1 MVFASVNVL
10 SYSKGSSRSYVS
22 HNRGEVTEWPNVAV
36 SKTVGRASVPWVQI
50 PPSPPVID
58 TRIEGRIQYGEM
70 LELG

>member
-1 MVFASVNVL
+1 MVSASVNVL
-10 SYSKGSSRSYVS
+10 SYSRDFSRSYGS

-50 PPSPPVID
+50 PPSPPFNR
-58 TRIEGRIQYGEM
+58 TRIKYQSGEM